1 MRRQSFTEQSV
12 DYGAIGATTDPDL
25 MRYPPA
31 GFKPAEHRIKL
42 GSGRERFD
50 RSAEA
55 LMTWGVQR
63 GAHLQVDDVREGTGE
78 QYLGI
83 LFDEEGT
90 PLEQQ
95 PADRGEQRFA
105 PDGTP
110 FVASGM
116 TATITRRR
124 GLPRFRAEMLVVYVV
139 DEPDRV
145 GFAYGTVSG
154 APMSGEESFVIE
166 HREDDSVWLTIRAF
180 HRPAGRWAQ
189 VFAPFVRRQRK
200 QIVREE
206 LVALHPAGAV

>member
-25 MRYPPA
+25 MRYPPE
-31 GFKPAEHRIKL
+31 GFKPAQHTIKL
-42 GSGRERFD
+42 GSGQDRFD
-50 RSAEA
+50 RSVEA
-55 LMTWGVQR
+55 LMTWGIQR
-63 GAHLQVDDVREGTGE
+63 GAHLQVSDVQEGTGE

-83 LFDEEGT
+83 VYDDEGV

-95 PADRGEQRFA
+95 PGDRGERHFA
-105 PDGTP
+105 ADGTP
-110 FVASGM
+110 YVAAGM
-116 TATITRRR
+116 TATIARRR
-124 GLPRFRAEMLVVYVV
+124 GLPRFRAQMLVVYVV

-166 HREDDSVWLTIRAF
+166 HREDDTVWLTIRAF
-180 HRPAGRWAQ
+180 HRPAGTWSRI
-189 VFAPFVRRQRK
+189 FAGVVKSQRK

-206 LVALHPAGAV
+206 LVALHPVGAV